1 MNALTDWVAD
11 VMGLAPETS
20 GRLLWTIA
28 VVLLMWA
35 LRSLVLRIVWLR
47 TDDARTR
54 YGWGKVT
61 GYVSAFI
68 AILIVLRLWVSGFQ
82 QFATFAGLVSAG
94 VAIALRDVIADFA
107 AWIFIVTRRP
117 FQVGDRVEIGEHRGD
132 VIDIRVFQFTLMEVG
147 NWVHADQSTG
157 RVLHIPNGMV
167 MTQPLANYSRGFRY
181 IWNEIPILVTFESDW
196 KKAKS
201 ILEEVITA
209 RAENLSERAQSMV
222 REASKKFMIFYSTL
236 TPTVYTSVEA
246 SGVLLTI
253 RYLCQPRRRRGTEQA
268 VWEDVLEAFAR
279 EPDIDFAYPTQRFY
293 SRSGE
298 RSGEPGAG
306 GPGEVPTDRP
316 PREEPVG

>member
-1 MNALTDWVAD
+1 MEAVA
-11 VMGLAPETS
+11 GWFGELAGFTPETAE
-20 GRLLWTIA
+20 RILWTI
-28 VVLLMWA
+28 VVVVVMWG
-35 LRSLVLRIVWLR
+35 LRSLIQRIVWMR

-54 YGWGKVT
+54 YGWGKAT
-61 GYVSAFI
+61 GYLSAFV
-68 AILIVLRLWVSGFQ
+68 AVLIIFRLWFSGFQ

-94 VAIALRDVIADFA
+94 IAIALRDIVADFA

-117 FQVGDRVEIGEHRGD
+117 FQVGDRIQIGEHRGD

-157 RVLHIPNGMV
+157 RVLHIPNGLV

-181 IWNEIPILVTFESDW
+181 IWNEIPILITFESDW
-196 KKAKS
+196 RRAKG
-201 ILEEVITA
+201 ILEEIIEN
-209 RAENLSERAQSMV
+209 RAENLSERAQRMV

-236 TPTVYTSVEA
+236 TPAVYTSIEA

-268 VWEDVLEAFAR
+268 VWEDILEAFSR

-293 SRSGE
+293 R
-298 RSGEPGAG
+298 
-306 GPGEVPTDRP
+306 RP
-316 PREEPVG
+316 LDEQQETPPDEARG